1 MNFKYFWLL
10 FADCI
15 LQLETYHGPG
25 SKDTHGAN
33 GPTQISRGTFR
44 ANRSEDDFIQAAESV
59 GYPELA
65 DLQDLDSNNGV
76 QRAQR
81 FIGPDGKRQDT
92 AHKYLHPRL
101 QDGNHPNLNVL
112 VESQVRRVLFE
123 GKRASGIE
131 YQPNPA
137 FQTTATNGTI
147 KAKKMVIVSAG
158 ALGTPLILERSGL
171 GDPEILKRASVPLV
185 ASIPGVGREYQ
196 DHHLLAYTYKT
207 SLEPSETADAAVGGR
222 VDLGELI
229 ATNADILGW
238 NAQDITA
245 KLRPTD
251 AEVSALGPEFQ
262 AAWERDFKNNL
273 NKPLFLMALVN
284 GYGNFSLRATNM

>member
-1 MNFKYFWLL
+1 M
-10 FADCI
+10 
-15 LQLETYHGPG
+15 
-25 SKDTHGAN
+25 
-33 GPTQISRGTFR
+33 
-44 ANRSEDDFIQAAESV
+44 
-59 GYPELA
+59 

-101 QDGNHPNLNVL
+101 QDGNHQNLNVL
-112 VESQVRRVLFE
+112 VESQVLRVLFE

-131 YQPNPA
+131 YQPNPT
-137 FQTTATNGTI
+137 FQTGTTKGSI
-147 KAKKMVIVSAG
+147 KARKMVIICGG

-171 GDPEILKRASVPLV
+171 GDPEILKRASVPVV

-196 DHHLLAYTYKT
+196 DHHLLAYPYQT

-222 VDLGELI
+222 LDLSELI
-229 ATNADILGW
+229 STNASILGW
-238 NAQDITA
+238 NAQDVTA

-251 AEVSALGPEFQ
+251 DEVSALGPEFQ
-262 AAWERDFKNNL
+262 AAWDRDFKNNL
-273 NKPLFLMALVN
+273 NKPLFLMALIN
-284 GYGNFSLRATNM
+284 GYEYFLPQFPKAEKDSNQYQLPR